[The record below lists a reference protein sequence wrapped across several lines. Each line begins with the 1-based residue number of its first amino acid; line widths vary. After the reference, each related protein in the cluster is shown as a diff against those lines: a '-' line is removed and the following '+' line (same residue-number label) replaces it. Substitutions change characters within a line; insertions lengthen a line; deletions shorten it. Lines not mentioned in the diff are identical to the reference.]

1 MDVLLSAII
10 PLADVWVILYMLLGL
25 LAGVL
30 FGAIPGL
37 NAGIGIALML
47 PVTYTMDPLTSL
59 VFLTSIYTGGVFGGA
74 ITAILINAPG
84 SPSAVATTLD
94 GYPMALKGQANE
106 ALGLSLGASAT
117 GGLLGMIFLC
127 VIIQPLAAFA
137 LKFGPAETFL
147 LVIFALTSIASLSE
161 GSFLKGIV
169 AGLFGLLL
177 GTIGFSASGSM
188 RFTFGQTY
196 LMDGMPII
204 PALIGFLA
212 LSELFSR
219 LEEKDVALPLA
230 GRLNFGKIVKGIFMV
245 PRRVWAV
252 LRSSVIGIFIGAIP
266 GVGATV
272 GSLISYETARRSSR
286 TPEAFGRGEPDGV
299 IAAESAN
306 NASEG
311 GAMATMLALGIPGGA
326 ATAILIGALTI
337 QGIVPGPRLIY
348 EHQDV
353 IFGLLAAEML
363 EQILLLAVGFVVAAA
378 FLRVIYTPYA
388 VLVPVVLAMCYIGAF
403 SVRNAGFD
411 AMLLI
416 GCGVLGWLMKR
427 EGYPVV
433 AVVIGLML
441 GKTADAELIRI
452 FQLYGGDFTIFF
464 KSPICLVL
472 ILATMLSLAAPLW
485 SAYAKRR
492 YRKLNLTDE
501 TGA

>member
-1 MDVLLSAII
+1 MDVFLSALT
-10 PLADVWVILYMLLGL
+10 PLADISVIIYMLIGL
-25 LAGVL
+25 FAGVI

-47 PVTYTMDPLTSL
+47 PVTYSMGPLTSL

-106 ALGLSLGASAT
+106 ALGLSLGSSAL

-127 VIIQPLAAFA
+127 IIIQPLASFA
-137 LKFGPAETFL
+137 LQFGPAETFL

-161 GSFLKGIV
+161 NSFMKGLV

-177 GTIGFSASGSM
+177 GTIGFSASGSL
-188 RFTFGQTY
+188 RFTFGSTY
-196 LMDGMPII
+196 LIDGMPII

-212 LSELFSR
+212 LSELFSK
-219 LEEKDVALPLA
+219 LETKDIELPRA
-230 GRLNFGKIVKGIFMV
+230 GRLHFPSILKGMLMAPKRAWTV
-245 PRRVWAV
+245 V
-252 LRSSVIGIFIGAIP
+252 RSSIIGIFIGAIP

-272 GSLISYETARRSSR
+272 GSLISYETARRTSR
-286 TPEAFGRGEPDGV
+286 NPEAYGKGEPDGI

-353 IFGLLAAEML
+353 IYGLLAAEML
-363 EQILLLAVGFVVAAA
+363 EQILLLVVGFVVAAG
-378 FLRVIYTPYA
+378 FLRIIYTPYSILVPA
-388 VLVPVVLAMCYIGAF
+388 VLTMCYIGAF

-411 AMLLI
+411 AGLLI
-416 GCGVLGWLMKR
+416 ACGVLGWLMKR

-441 GKTADAELIRI
+441 GSTADGELIRL
-452 FQLYGGDFTIFF
+452 FQLYSGNMSVFWT
-464 KSPICLVL
+464 SPICIVL
-472 ILATMLSLAAPLW
+472 IFATCMSLAAPIW
-485 SAYAKRR
+485 SSIRQRR
-492 YRKLNLTDE
+492 SRVKE
-501 TGA
+501 VI

>member
-1 MDVLLSAII
+1 MDVFLSALT
-10 PLADVWVILYMLLGL
+10 PLADISVIIYMLIGL
-25 LAGVL
+25 FAGVI

-47 PVTYTMDPLTSL
+47 PVTYSMGPLTSL

-106 ALGLSLGASAT
+106 ALGLSLGSSAL

-127 VIIQPLAAFA
+127 IIIQPLASFA
-137 LKFGPAETFL
+137 LQFGPAETFL

-161 GSFLKGIV
+161 NSFLKGLV

-177 GTIGFSASGSM
+177 GTIGFSASGSL
-188 RFTFGQTY
+188 RFTFGSTY
-196 LMDGMPII
+196 LIDGMPII

-219 LEEKDVALPLA
+219 LETKDIELPRA
-230 GRLNFGKIVKGIFMV
+230 GRLHFPSIVKGMLMAPKRAWTV
-245 PRRVWAV
+245 V
-252 LRSSVIGIFIGAIP
+252 RSSIIGIFIGAIP

-272 GSLISYETARRSSR
+272 GSLISYETARRTSR
-286 TPEAFGRGEPDGV
+286 NPEAYGKGEPNGI

-353 IFGLLAAEML
+353 IYGLLAAEML
-363 EQILLLAVGFVVAAA
+363 EQILLLVVGFVVAAG
-378 FLRVIYTPYA
+378 FLRIIYTPYSILVPA
-388 VLVPVVLAMCYIGAF
+388 VLTMCYIGAF

-411 AMLLI
+411 AGLLI
-416 GCGVLGWLMKR
+416 ACGVLGWLMKR

-441 GKTADAELIRI
+441 GSTADGELIRV
-452 FQLYGGDFTIFF
+452 FQLYSGNLSVFWT
-464 KSPICLVL
+464 SPICIVL
-472 ILATMLSLAAPLW
+472 IVATCVSLAAPVW
-485 SAYAKRR
+485 SSIRQRR
-492 YRKLNLTDE
+492 SGVKDVI
-501 TGA
+501 

>member
-1 MDVLLSAII
+1 MDVFLSALT
-10 PLADVWVILYMLLGL
+10 PLADISVIIYMLIGL
-25 LAGVL
+25 FAGVI

-47 PVTYTMDPLTSL
+47 PVTYSMEPLTSL

-106 ALGLSLGASAT
+106 ALGLSLGSSAL

-127 VIIQPLAAFA
+127 IIIQPLASFA
-137 LKFGPAETFL
+137 LQFGPAETFL

-161 GSFLKGIV
+161 NSFLKGLV

-177 GTIGFSASGSM
+177 GTIGFSASGSL
-188 RFTFGQTY
+188 RFTFGSTY
-196 LMDGMPII
+196 LIDGMPII

-212 LSELFSR
+212 LSELFSK
-219 LEEKDVALPLA
+219 LETKDIELPRA
-230 GRLNFGKIVKGIFMV
+230 GRLHFPSILKGMLMAPKRAWTV
-245 PRRVWAV
+245 V
-252 LRSSVIGIFIGAIP
+252 RSSIIGIFIGAIP

-272 GSLISYETARRSSR
+272 GSLISYETARRTSR
-286 TPEAFGRGEPDGV
+286 NPEAYGKGEPNGI

-306 NASEG
+306 NSSEG

-353 IFGLLAAEML
+353 IYGLLAAEML
-363 EQILLLAVGFVVAAA
+363 EQILLLVVGFVVAAG
-378 FLRVIYTPYA
+378 FLRIIYTPYSILVPA
-388 VLVPVVLAMCYIGAF
+388 VLTMCYIGAF
-403 SVRNAGFD
+403 SVRNSGFD
-411 AMLLI
+411 AGLLI
-416 GCGVLGWLMKR
+416 ACGVLGWLMKR

-441 GKTADAELIRI
+441 GSTADGELIRV
-452 FQLYGGDFTIFF
+452 FQLYSGNMSVFWI
-464 KSPICLVL
+464 SPICIVL
-472 ILATMLSLAAPLW
+472 ILATCLSLAAPIW
-485 SAYAKRR
+485 SFIRQRGPEVKGV
-492 YRKLNLTDE
+492 L
-501 TGA
+501 